1 MRKNY
6 ILDVLLFIV
15 AFFCIF
21 TGIILDFHLF
31 TGGRN
36 IKVLLTN
43 WHAYSGYIMLTGLCL
58 HLAWHW
64 GWLQG
69 TTRRLLGHKAKRK
82 VAAETGRV

>member
-6 ILDVLLFIV
+6 ILDVLLFIS
-15 AFFCIF
+15 ACLCIL

-36 IKVLLTN
+36 AKVLLTN
-43 WHAYSGYIMLTGLCL
+43 WHSYSGYILLTGLFL

-69 TTRRLLGHKAKRK
+69 TTRRLWGNKAKNK
-82 VAAETGRV
+82 AVSEAGRV